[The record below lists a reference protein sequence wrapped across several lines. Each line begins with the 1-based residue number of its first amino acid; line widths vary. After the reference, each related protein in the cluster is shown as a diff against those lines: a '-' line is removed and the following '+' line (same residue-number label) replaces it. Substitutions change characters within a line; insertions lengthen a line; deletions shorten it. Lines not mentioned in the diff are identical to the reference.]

1 MADASAREVATW
13 SAAQQ
18 AMLEVA
24 MRRHG
29 PSTECRW
36 DRIAEDVAGMSTND
50 CLERYKRLCHAVRE
64 KQHAATRWP
73 FVVVTVPHKGFGC
86 RALRNIVRGER
97 LIAER
102 PLITRGPD
110 SRPLAEL
117 VAALSGRD
125 RAAFFSLSQN
135 AARFGEAKTAEGV
148 FATNA
153 LPNHDFAQEF
163 EAVFAVVSRFNHACD
178 ANACFRWNR
187 TLGMMTVHATRN
199 IRPNEEVTI
208 NYGFP
213 SGCVLR
219 DQRRARL
226 RQSFGFEC
234 ACQQCTL
241 SGEQLQRSEQLCAA
255 IGDTTSLISELCVW
269 GSLPTLV
276 CVEAT
281 SVLRRLEARHALI
294 REHSS
299 RGHRRGVDAFF
310 RCAVEF
316 CEAAAARLLELV
328 HSAPA
333 GVDALRMLEMA
344 VPLAALH
351 AAAIAYMRAARSWA
365 EHARA
370 ATRDLGGE
378 DSLAYMLWKAA
389 LDNGFWT
396 AEGDGIDPESIGR
409 LNFARAWVDAG
420 LGAPGPRVADVISG
434 RLERGACD
442 DLSDHPPGEVEVL
455 GKACSSASLEWTVV
469 GDSIR
474 GQPLGD
480 W

>member
-1 MADASAREVATW
+1 MAVIQRIASEIPKQQGPRESSLSLPRATNLCTAALSGEELVTLDATYKFKATVNTGNLHSVLQSGSAALPL
-13 SAAQQ
+13 AAQQ

-73 FVVVTVPHKGFGC
+73 FAVVTVPHKGFGC

-135 AARFGEAKTAEGV
+135 AARFGETKTAEGV

-299 RGHRRGVDAFF
+299 RGHRRH
-310 RCAVEF
+310 R
-316 CEAAAARLLELV
+316 
-328 HSAPA
+328 AP
-333 GVDALRMLEMA
+333 
-344 VPLAALH
+344 
-351 AAAIAYMRAARSWA
+351 
-365 EHARA
+365 
-370 ATRDLGGE
+370 
-378 DSLAYMLWKAA
+378 
-389 LDNGFWT
+389 
-396 AEGDGIDPESIGR
+396 
-409 LNFARAWVDAG
+409 
-420 LGAPGPRVADVISG
+420 
-434 RLERGACD
+434 
-442 DLSDHPPGEVEVL
+442 
-455 GKACSSASLEWTVV
+455 
-469 GDSIR
+469 
-474 GQPLGD
+474 
-480 W
+480 